1 MASSMCGIQACVAG
15 AVFWLS
21 GCSQQPPDE
30 PAAVSLPDALGP
42 AIEEPIGSGTAAS
55 PAATTSPWVPTPQ
68 LTQPVTDVSELWRPR
83 SATERA
89 HSADEWLGRIE
100 LAFQQPAASQ
110 QAAVII
116 CPVLDQSGAIRP
128 DGPAFSSLAAHAAT
142 YSPEKRLAL
151 VPASVQRIFSAA
163 GCWSPGVRLAHDQ
176 IRLCL
181 QACDAKA
188 YVLPG
193 LYPAPGTPGHLDLT
207 VEIYG
212 EDGRELGTRA
222 QHSLSSSQVL
232 LAPGLIAQALLKHLG
247 IELSGR
253 ELETVLMPQLQTAAD
268 AMLLSGLLGNAPP
281 PDDDA
286 LVSFL
291 AQNPGC
297 IPAWEQYLIT
307 TGEPSVAGTRLQTV
321 NPPLSSPALAMAA
334 ASRLADIG
342 RPEEGLQKL
351 LELAPSHA
359 GDPTYHQALLRCAFR
374 LGDESVIRRLLDA
387 WTSVDP
393 GYRGSLG
400 RGESL
405 LDWAGSGPWTGR
417 RVSCP
422 PVLPACRPR
431 NPNWSGPSR
440 TTLRTGSHIRVCWTS
455 PQDWICLLT
464 SSSSILQRPRECR
477 PQYRDAYVRKLDY
490 LRRQSARY
498 PGRFLAFARECI
510 ETKLW
515 KQRVPQAVWEVVYRA
530 CHDAQN
536 HATKYSTLRSPDL
549 WDALR
554 LYHDSLETGQVSA
567 TEKDTTAKYYAL
579 WGAYSGHYVEVFNVF
594 WQIHIAFE
602 DNYAAD
608 EIFGLASAHA
618 FVGDL
623 LDAHAGYANFK
634 PLAAAYLALS
644 LGDLDEVDA
653 NLRRIQPA
661 PVMDI
666 WNSSI
671 EPLKTAAAQARR
683 LRTECVIEYSPE
695 ELKDAFICWNA
706 DGPWKH
712 RWVPEDGK
720 LVWKPQRSL
729 NADDTI
735 LPFGLGHAAISG
747 VLEWTEGIES
757 VEVVAHTRAPR
768 DRITMAYDPRQGLV
782 RMIRNGKT
790 LATAK
795 LTAGP
800 QRFRLE
806 YGAERDT
813 LQPCDGVVW
822 QAAVVDDVPSGFG
835 LRIVAP
841 CWNAP
846 PASVALSN
854 VKIELHE

>member
-1 MASSMCGIQACVAG
+1 M
-15 AVFWLS
+15 
-21 GCSQQPPDE
+21 
-30 PAAVSLPDALGP
+30 
-42 AIEEPIGSGTAAS
+42 
-55 PAATTSPWVPTPQ
+55 PQ
-68 LTQPVTDVSELWRPR
+68 LTQPVTDIPEPWRPR
-83 SATERA
+83 GAVERT
-89 HSADEWLGRIE
+89 HSADEWLKRIE
-100 LAFQQPAASQ
+100 LAFQQPAASRQ
-110 QAAVII
+110 PAVII
-116 CPVLDQSGAIRP
+116 CPVLDQAGAIRP

-151 VPASVQRIFSAA
+151 IPASVQRIFTAA
-163 GCWSPGVRLAHDQ
+163 GCWSPGLRLAHDQ

-181 QACDAKA
+181 QACDAEA

-193 LYPAPGTPGHLDLT
+193 LYPAPGTAGDLDLT

-212 EDGRELGTRA
+212 DDARKLGTTA
-222 QHSLSSSQVL
+222 QHRLSSSDVL
-232 LAPGLIAQALLKHLG
+232 LAPGLIAQTVLKHLG
-247 IELSGR
+247 IELSQR
-253 ELETVLMPQLQTAAD
+253 ELETVLTPQLQTSAD

-297 IPAWEQYLIT
+297 IPAWEQYLIA

-321 NPPLSSPALAMAA
+321 NPPLNSPALTMAV

-342 RPEEGLQKL
+342 WPEEGLGKL

-359 GDPTYHQALLRCAFR
+359 GDPTYHTALLRCAFR
-374 LGDESVIRRLLDA
+374 LGDESVIRKLLDA

-405 LDWAGSGPWTGR
+405 LDWAGAGAADGQTSGM
-417 RVSCP
+417 
-422 PVLPACRPR
+422 
-431 NPNWSGPSR
+431 PSR
-440 TTLRTGSHIRVCWTS
+440 RAHLQAAQSELQRAVEAN
-455 PQDWICLLT
+455 PADWIAHTLFLDVAAGLDLPIEFVEQHFAAAT
-464 SSSSILQRPRECR
+464 ECR

-490 LRRQSARY
+490 LRRQSGRY
-498 PGRFLAFARECI
+498 PGRFLAFARECV
-510 ETKLW
+510 ETRLW
-515 KQRVPQAVWEVVYRA
+515 KQRVPQAVWEVIYRA
-530 CHDAQN
+530 CHDAET
-536 HATKYSTLRSPDL
+536 HATKYSSLQSPEL

-554 LYHDSLETGQVSA
+554 LYHDSLQTGQVSA
-567 TEKDTTAKYYAL
+567 TEKDRIAKYYAL
-579 WGAYSGHYVEVFNVF
+579 WGAYSGHYVDVFDAF
-594 WQIHIAFE
+594 WKIHIAFE

-608 EIFGLASAHA
+608 EIFGPSSAHT

-634 PLAAAYLALS
+634 PLTAARLALS
-644 LGDLDEVDA
+644 RGDLDAVDA

-661 PVMDI
+661 PAMDI
-666 WNSSI
+666 WNASI
-671 EPLKTAAAQARR
+671 EPLKTTVAQARR
-683 LRTECVIEYSPE
+683 LPTKRVIEYSPE
-695 ELKDAFICWNA
+695 ELKDAFISWYT

-712 RWVPEDGK
+712 RWVPENGK
-720 LVWKPQRSL
+720 LIWKTQRTL
-729 NADDTI
+729 NADDTV
-735 LPFGLGHAAISG
+735 LPFGLGHSAISG
-747 VLEWTEGIES
+747 VLEWTEGIEV

-768 DRITMAYDPRQGLV
+768 DRITMTYDPRHGLV

-790 LATAK
+790 LAMATLAS
-795 LTAGP
+795 GP

-806 YGAERDT
+806 YGAESDT

-846 PASVALSN
+846 AASVALSN
-854 VKIELHE
+854 VKIELRE